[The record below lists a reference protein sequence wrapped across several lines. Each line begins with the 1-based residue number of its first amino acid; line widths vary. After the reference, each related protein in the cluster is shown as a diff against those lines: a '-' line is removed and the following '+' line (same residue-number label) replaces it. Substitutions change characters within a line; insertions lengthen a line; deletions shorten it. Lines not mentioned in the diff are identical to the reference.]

1 MSGHS
6 RETVTPTQRAAYQL
20 LHICRRIIVIMLTV
34 SRTGCGYLAVRLQ
47 KSCENRNF
55 AQSTPLPPRAPV
67 LCAYPHR
74 NIFRNFMK
82 GASYA

>member
-6 RETVTPTQRAAYQL
+6 RETVTPTQRAGYGL
-20 LHICRRIIVIMLTV
+20 LR
-34 SRTGCGYLAVRLQ
+34 
-47 KSCENRNF
+47 K
-55 AQSTPLPPRAPV
+55 STPLPPRAPV